1 MELTDLCSWTLS
13 ARINERQRSHPKSE
27 QLKRRTMQVFVYV
40 ESGTRQLNQKL
51 FEMSIVGQPEFLL
64 AAKEM
69 WRFGQNTNEA

>member
-1 MELTDLCSWTLS
+1 M
-13 ARINERQRSHPKSE
+13 
-27 QLKRRTMQVFVYV
+27 FVYV